1 MVHIGCTWRING
13 RTRTKNDWS
22 FGNLAI
28 SSITYLFDAISSCLD
43 SPDDE
48 NRFSAGVNKLS
59 LSKNTLKEL
68 GESGCTPRLI
78 GISTKDTTNTLLT
91 LFIFV
96 TL

>member
-1 MVHIGCTWRING
+1 MEEQEPASP
-13 RTRTKNDWS
+13 RTKNDLS

-43 SPDDE
+43 RPDDE
-48 NRFSAGVNKLS
+48 TRFSAALCVNKLS